1 MLKIVRAETEAQ
13 YQQVRELMAEYI
25 AWDSSRMRQLG
36 LDAQEFLDFYYSKAD
51 EALPGVFAQPDGCLL
66 LATHSERAAGCCAFQ
81 RIDSDTCEMKRMY
94 VRPEFRG
101 MRIGRHLA
109 VILIATAREA
119 GYGLMR
125 LETATFMEEALS
137 LYSSLGFRTCE
148 PYYVIPESFRAST
161 VFMELD
167 LHGTRSYDEAGRP

>member
-1 MLKIVRAETEAQ
+1 MLKIVRAETETH
-13 YQQVRELMAEYI
+13 YQQVRELMSEYI
-25 AWDSSRMRQLG
+25 EWDSSQMRELG
-36 LDAQEFLDFYYSKAD
+36 LDAQEFLDFYYSKGD

-66 LATHSERAAGCCAFQ
+66 LATYSARAAGCCAFH
-81 RIDSDTCEMKRMY
+81 RMDSDICEMKRMY

-109 VILIATAREA
+109 EILIATAREA

-125 LETATFMEEALS
+125 LETATFMEGALA
-137 LYSSLGFRTCE
+137 LYSSLGFRTCA
-148 PYYVIPESFRAST
+148 PYLVIPESFRAST

-167 LHGTRSYDEAGRP
+167 LQGSRS